1 MPARALLAGLAAAQ
15 LQSGID
21 LIARLEDDA
30 WTATVPPL
38 AASTV
43 GAHFRHV
50 FDHVDALLAGLHGG
64 IVDYDQRAR
73 DPRIEQDRTHALAH
87 ARRLGERLRD
97 LGDGDGPVRVLQDS
111 GERGTRAVADSTWAR
126 ELQFVVAHPAIPSFI
141 AGTRTVEQL
150 RQNLAWFSHPIP
162 ADFWADLK
170 RQGLLREDAPV
181 PAG

>member
-30 WTATVPPL
+30 WTATVPPI

-50 FDHVDALLAGLHGG
+50 FDHVNALLAGLHGG

-73 DPRIEQDRTHALAH
+73 DPRIEQDRAHALAH
-87 ARRLGERLRD
+87 ARRLGALLRG
-97 LGDGDGPVRVLQDS
+97 LGDGKGPLRVLQDS
-111 GERGTRAVADSTWAR
+111 GERGARAVADSTWAR
-126 ELQFVVAHPAIPSFI
+126 ELQFVIAH
-141 AGTRTVEQL
+141 TVHHHAL
-150 RQNLAWFSHPIP
+150 I
-162 ADFWADLK
+162 
-170 RQGLLREDAPV
+170 GLLLRIQGVAVDASFGVAPSTLRHLAAQS
-181 PAG
+181 PCAR